1 MKTSTPKPQAPKWLL
16 IDAEGQ
22 VLGRLA
28 SRVALLLRGKHKPAY
43 SPHQACGDHVIII
56 NAEKLSFTPAKFR
69 RKTYY
74 AHSGYLGHL
83 KATPLQKMFE
93 EAPAELIT
101 HSIRNMLPQNRL
113 RPVSLKR
120 LHVFTGATHTFE
132 AQKPVAVDLHPQS
145 KSPSSR

>member
-1 MKTSTPKPQAPKWLL
+1 MKTSMPKPQAPRWFLV
-16 IDAEGQ
+16 DAEGQ

-28 SRVALLLRGKHKPAY
+28 ARVALILRGKHKPAF
-43 SPHQACGDHVIII
+43 SPHQVFGDHVIIV

-83 KATPLQKMFE
+83 RATPLKKMFE
-93 EAPAELIT
+93 EKPAELIER
-101 HSIRNMLPQNRL
+101 SIRNMLPQNRL
-113 RPVSLKR
+113 RPISLKR

-132 AQKPVAVDLHPQS
+132 AQKPVKTSL
-145 KSPSSR
+145 R